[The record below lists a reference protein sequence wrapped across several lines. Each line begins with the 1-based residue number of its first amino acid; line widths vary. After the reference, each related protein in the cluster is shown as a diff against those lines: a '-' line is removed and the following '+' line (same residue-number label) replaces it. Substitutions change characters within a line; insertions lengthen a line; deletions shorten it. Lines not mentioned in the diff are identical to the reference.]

1 MLINKLLSNSKPVI
15 NVNKNNDDF
24 SNDSKER
31 IKYNFKLNY
40 NPFTVNVQ
48 GKMMLENVDI
58 KFLLDLIFK
67 LKTFLQQSCGL
78 IIKIIV
84 FFF

>member
-40 NPFTVNVQ
+40 NPFTVNV
-48 GKMMLENVDI
+48 
-58 KFLLDLIFK
+58 
-67 LKTFLQQSCGL
+67 
-78 IIKIIV
+78 
-84 FFF
+84 